1 MYELVSNLID
11 HVYSSSY
18 SGDQQYIYTCCC
30 ILIPILT
37 VIIYDLIRD
46 IISAVGRGR

>member
-1 MYELVSNLID
+1 MYDLISD
-11 HVYSSSY
+11 LIQHTYQSSY
-18 SGDQQYIYTCCC
+18 AGDQQYIYTCCC

-46 IISAVGRGR
+46 IISAIGRGR